1 MEFYKYV
8 VLIGIMLIGYVAGLI
23 VGRRQPINIGVEL
36 ELQREIYELKNK
48 LRIKDETIKQQNEL
62 SNDLYNKLCS
72 KSEFLD
78 QAVTKIGELREELKS
93 KNYNGD
99 AVQLKYYERLIEER
113 DAKIDAMRNELQRL
127 YKEAKE
133 KNPYRTYK
141 VSVKQKAGDVVRYKF
156 YWEREKTKNMLQF
169 FEDYLVGKI
178 DVLSLHDDKTSVSF
192 CKGQVTSIECEEQ
205 S

>member
-23 VGRRQPINIGVEL
+23 VGRRQPINVGVEL

-48 LRIKDETIKQQNEL
+48 MNEKNLAIDGYKQLANQKDVII
-62 SNDLYNKLCS
+62 Y
-72 KSEFLD
+72 
-78 QAVTKIGELREELKS
+78 ELKQELQS

-113 DAKIDAMRNELQRL
+113 DAKIDTMRNELQRL